1 MRHTNE
7 NRLTVGYFCLEVPVR
22 LVKQRLGNLLLY
34 SLIGG
39 VKRKRGQATEFAKA
53 KRATIF
59 TPSDASASTAHAGVV
74 R

>member
-1 MRHTNE
+1 M
-7 NRLTVGYFCLEVPVR
+7 PVR

-34 SLIGG
+34 LLIGG

>member
-1 MRHTNE
+1 MAISISPIRPEPKSHAAGRQRH
-7 NRLTVGYFCLEVPVR
+7 
-22 LVKQRLGNLLLY
+22 GNLLLY
-34 SLIGG
+34 LTIGG